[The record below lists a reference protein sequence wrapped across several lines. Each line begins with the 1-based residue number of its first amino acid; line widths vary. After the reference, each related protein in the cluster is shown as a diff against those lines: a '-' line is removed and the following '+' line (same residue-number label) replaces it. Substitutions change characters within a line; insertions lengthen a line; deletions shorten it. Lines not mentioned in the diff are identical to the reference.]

1 MRRKLNRT
9 RSRPKLYHPCSPY
22 SLMTSN
28 FNRLI
33 VVFALFASFFALSMA
48 LPSQSYAQDSIP
60 PEIGRQKRSDP
71 ASAPLRMT
79 AEVGLGTLFGTIAG
93 SIPLMSGMG
102 IQIHDL
108 VKYRDPNR
116 RRHAHRDGDR
126 VSGWCRRWRHLGRI
140 PHRFEIALLGT
151 VCRCLCRCA
160 HCRFDRLFS
169 SERLSRLFGASR
181 HHLAHHYDDDC
192 HRNIARKAQIC

>member
-1 MRRKLNRT
+1 
-9 RSRPKLYHPCSPY
+9 
-22 SLMTSN
+22 MTSN

-79 AEVGLGTLFGTIAG
+79 AEVGLGTLFETIAG

-116 RRHAHRDGDR
+116 RPFIVEGTLIATAIVYPAG
-126 VSGWCRRWRHLGRI
+126 VAAGAILGGYLTDSKSHYWEPFVGAYAGALI
-140 PHRFEIALLGT
+140 ADLTAYFLQKDYPVFSALLVIILPIIT
-151 VCRCLCRCA
+151 TTIAIETSHERRKSA
-160 HCRFDRLFS
+160 DKS
-169 SERLSRLFGASR
+169 SNRAYMPLSLQFTF
-181 HHLAHHYDDDC
+181 
-192 HRNIARKAQIC
+192 

>member
-1 MRRKLNRT
+1 
-9 RSRPKLYHPCSPY
+9 
-22 SLMTSN
+22 
-28 FNRLI
+28 
-33 VVFALFASFFALSMA
+33 MA

-60 PEIGRQKRSDP
+60 PESGRQKRSDP

-116 RRHAHRDGDR
+116 RPFIVEGTLIATAIVYPAG
-126 VSGWCRRWRHLGRI
+126 VAAGAILGGYLTDSKSHYWE
-140 PHRFEIALLGT
+140 PFVDLTAYFLQKDYPVFSALLVIILPIIT
-151 VCRCLCRCA
+151 TTIAIETSHERRKSA
-160 HCRFDRLFS
+160 DKS
-169 SERLSRLFGASR
+169 SNRAYMPLSLQFTF
-181 HHLAHHYDDDC
+181 
-192 HRNIARKAQIC
+192 